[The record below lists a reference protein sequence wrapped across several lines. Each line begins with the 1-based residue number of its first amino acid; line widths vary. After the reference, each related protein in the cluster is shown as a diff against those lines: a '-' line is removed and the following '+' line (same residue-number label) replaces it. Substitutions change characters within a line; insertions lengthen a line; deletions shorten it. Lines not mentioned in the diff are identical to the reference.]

1 MVKTADDRG
10 TSFGDAGV
18 GVRLS
23 ANMADMKHH
32 RQRWGSN
39 NGRNVLYA
47 LSISA
52 TEYCNCPV
60 KANLVSLSFI
70 QAEVS
75 VKLSD
80 VGS

>member
-1 MVKTADDRG
+1 MKTADDRG
-10 TSFGDAGV
+10 TGFGDAGV

-39 NGRNVLYA
+39 NRRNVLYA
-47 LSISA
+47 PSISA

-60 KANLVSLSFI
+60 KTNLVSPSFI
-70 QAEVS
+70 QAKVS